1 MFVIAA
7 PRIGSEEVFAAALGV
22 AAAVLLVGSSF
33 LLRWQRNR
41 QRFELT
47 RLALENGATQF
58 PKGPPF
64 WLVSLR
70 EALSTLALGL
80 GLLAVGAISYG
91 MGSRVPAPSA
101 QEIRA
106 AGPVGPQERPEPD
119 GPPERRPAPRP
130 PRGPEEDGPP
140 PEDHRP
146 AAPQPPVPNPVLD
159 RWHRAQAMQNLGLI
173 AMGCGGVLALLGLVR
188 AGFARVERDYA
199 GEESAHS

>member
-1 MFVIAA
+1 MFVLGA
-7 PRIGSEEVFAAALGV
+7 PRIASEEIFAAALGI
-22 AAAVLLVGSSF
+22 AAAALLVGSSF

-91 MGSRVPAPSA
+91 MGSRVPAPTQA
-101 QEIRA
+101 QILA
-106 AGPVGPQERPEPD
+106 TQPQR
-119 GPPERRPAPRP
+119 PPENEEPPGRRPPPPARP
-130 PRGPEEDGPP
+130 TRGPEEDGPP
-140 PEDHRP
+140 RPEDRRP
-146 AAPQPPVPNPVLD
+146 LPPVPNPVLEQ
-159 RWHRAQAMQNLGLI
+159 WHRGQAMQNVGLI
-173 AMGCGGVLALLGLVR
+173 AMGCGGVLTLLGIVR
-188 AGFARVERDYA
+188 AGFARVEREYA
-199 GEESAHS
+199 GDDSSQA